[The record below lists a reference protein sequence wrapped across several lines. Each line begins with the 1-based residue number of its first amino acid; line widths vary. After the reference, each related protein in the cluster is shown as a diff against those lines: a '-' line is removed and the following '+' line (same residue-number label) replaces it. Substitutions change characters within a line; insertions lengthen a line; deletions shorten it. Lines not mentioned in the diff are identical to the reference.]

1 MSRNKRNGWLLMLC
15 ATALLAGAAHAAPPD
30 KVALTGGR
38 IIPVVGD
45 EIDSGVI
52 LIDRGRIV
60 AVGKDIEIPYDYME
74 VDVTGKVLMPGMI
87 NPHDARGMDV
97 QNEQLP
103 VAPFL
108 DVYDAIDP
116 SRSFFEDS
124 LRDGVTTI
132 HAIQANNTVIG
143 AVSRA
148 VRPIGITI
156 DEMTVAPDIALKM
169 SITPRSGFDPMRQ
182 MATFR
187 ETWFELDDYLTRLAE
202 TKYEESLKKDNK
214 PIDVTPAVAAERG
227 RPMLRDEDYDD
238 AHRNLIRLRRGD
250 LGAWIWCGTPNDV
263 APAIRMAKEQGFL
276 EKTVL
281 VLGTTAYRAM
291 SELKAAGRPVVL
303 DENLYHRDR
312 DPETGEITEVFVPS
326 KIHEAGLLFALQTN
340 PSGSMAER
348 YLNYQAALCVRN
360 GIPRAEALKAITLN
374 PARMMGLDS
383 RLGSLEV
390 GKTANIVV
398 MSGDPLDF
406 NSWVEL
412 VYIDGILAYDR
423 ARDPRL
429 KKLLEVEQK
438 ARDAAEATQQKTET
452 PPATNP
458 PAGENRPGDAGN
470 REGRSGGGGG
480 RPGSG
485 EGGQRGGGAGG
496 GGGTP
501 PGHGTE
507 SRSAEASR

>member
-1 MSRNKRNGWLLMLC
+1 MMSRFKRVGWRTIVC
-15 ATALLAGAAHAAPPD
+15 VTTLLAAGAHAAPPD

-38 IIPVVGD
+38 IIPVVGE
-45 EIDSGVI
+45 EIESGVI

-60 AVGKDIEIPYDYME
+60 AIGKGIEIPYDYME
-74 VDVTGKVLMPGMI
+74 VDVSGKVLMPGMI

-116 SRSFFEDS
+116 SRAFFEDS
-124 LRDGVTTI
+124 LRDGVTTV

-148 VRPIGITI
+148 LRPIGLTI
-156 DEMTVAPDIALKM
+156 DEMTVAPDVALKM

-214 PIDVTPAVAAERG
+214 PLDVTPAVAAERG

-238 AHRNLIRLRRGD
+238 AHRNLVRLRRGD
-250 LGAWIWCGTPNDV
+250 LGAWIWCGNPNDV

-276 EKTVL
+276 DKTVL
-281 VLGTTAYRAM
+281 VLGVTGYRAM
-291 SELKAAGRPVVL
+291 SKLKSAGRPVVL

-360 GIPRAEALKAITLN
+360 GIPRDVALKAITLN

-429 KKLLEVEQK
+429 RKLLEVEQK
-438 ARDAAEATQQKTET
+438 AKEAAEAAKPRNEAAT
-452 PPATNP
+452 PPGQ
-458 PAGENRPGDAGN
+458 PASEARPGGVGGG
-470 REGRSGGGGG
+470 EGRPGGRPG

-485 EGGQRGGGAGG
+485 DGGQGG
-496 GGGTP
+496 GGGNP
-501 PGHGTE
+501 AGNDASANHAGGT
-507 SRSAEASR
+507 R